1 MSADITRI
9 SNDVRQGY
17 RGPVMQQGRVI
28 LDRDFNALNE
38 TLSHAIDTEALD
50 IVGPCG
56 TPDNGFAISIPSS
69 SSPHSLHPLDFLI
82 GAGTMYVG
90 GLRVI
95 FPAPAAGQLPLS
107 YFHQPDWP
115 EADQPGNTG
124 RFEPELFERQMR
136 EFVYLHLR
144 EYEVSAVEDPE
155 LKDVALGGV
164 DTSQRLRLIRRV
176 KRTPGEG
183 LDCGTGLEKMQLDWG
198 RLGLLFDPNTMQL
211 VPQATLRVSFTEAQ
225 TTSDPCDPT
234 SQGGY
239 LGADN
244 QLIRVQLSDGGN
256 GPGSPVTLL
265 WGYDNASFIHRAVV
279 SADGITVQLSPS
291 PVDAFH
297 SPQAR
302 QVVEILR
309 TAAVLGSEPDE
320 TDPTGTAQIVRCV
333 AEATGLVCA
342 IATAYDPST
351 GTVVL
356 NQTIPATYTN
366 DPNPLF
372 LRVWRAQLPIPA
384 AGGTV
389 ELTDTVGQGAAAN
402 PVTTGLQVTIALPSS
417 GVLPVGAY
425 WSIAVRPGTPQG
437 VYPESLLATPQPP
450 DGPKQWVCPLAVIDW
465 TGRDAGSPLPGGQP
479 AVLDCRDFFENL
491 VDLTRRKAGCCDVT
505 VRPEDLSADPTAL
518 QKAVDSLAGVAQGT
532 AVCLAPGIYSLSK
545 PLQLNSRH
553 SGLTIQGCHG
563 KVTIQA
569 AANSTPSSFLHGLVV
584 MAGSNGVTLGG
595 LTFVPPAVPIV
606 TAIAGLPNLTN
617 LQSLAA
623 GIFEPNMMIGLRLLD
638 CESVKVIGCE
648 FQINVT
654 SANGGSLL
662 AAGIFANGNCT
673 GLNVRQS
680 HFSGPTRKLRRFS
693 LGVEEHFSPP
703 SSGILTDLRGD
714 ELVKDPVA
722 VGASA
727 AALATA
733 VSVKDVLADNAA
745 EGRATI
751 LNAGLTQ
758 KVAGLPTVL
767 PTESFTPPAP
777 PPPPAP
783 SIMLAAF
790 LMAPSIDATFNFAGT
805 LIGGWNSNEAK
816 LLSPAVLDETEF
828 VENRMQGLTV
838 AVLGTAA
845 LGTFVFRDN
854 DIKDCVGG
862 IWFGSLSQDQVGD
875 AGLFQAS
882 LWLNIQQGV
891 APAVAVAIAMW
902 YPLPQVSASTS
913 ATLSAQWHLV
923 NNRIDALPGDGTLSG
938 PACLIG
944 TATPPA
950 PARTVAAPV
959 DSNTS
964 VILNS
969 NHFRNLSSPTAVLP
983 SSLWGA
989 TAILVGAFDN
999 IAAGNLIR
1007 NLSTPP
1013 ANNTT
1018 TIYSFVVLPE
1028 QGGPVPAAA
1037 ANALGGTAV

>member
-1 MSADITRI
+1 
-9 SNDVRQGY
+9 
-17 RGPVMQQGRVI
+17 MQQGRVI

-38 TLSHAIDTEALD
+38 ALSHTIDADALD
-50 IVGPCG
+50 VIGPSG
-56 TPDNGFAISIPSS
+56 TPNDGFAISIPP
-69 SSPHSLHPLDFLI
+69 SSPPSSHPLDFLI
-82 GAGTMYVG
+82 SPGTMYVG
-90 GLRVI
+90 GQRVI

-107 YFHQPDWP
+107 YFNQPDWP
-115 EADQPGNTG
+115 EADQSGNTG
-124 RFEPELFERQMR
+124 LFEPELFEKQMR
-136 EFVYLHLR
+136 EFVYLHLW
-144 EYEVSAVEDPE
+144 EHEVSAVEDPE
-155 LKDVALGGV
+155 LKDVALGGA

-176 KRTPGEG
+176 KRTPGG
-183 LDCGTGLEKMQLDWG
+183 RIDCGTGLENMRLAWG
-198 RLGLLFDPNTMQL
+198 RLGLLFDPNTMRL
-211 VPQATLRVSFTEAQ
+211 VPQATLQVSFTQAR
-225 TTSDPCDPT
+225 TTTDPCDPT
-234 SQGGY
+234 FRGGY

-279 SADGITVQLSPS
+279 SADRITVQLSPS

-297 SPQAR
+297 SPQAG

-309 TAAVLGSEPDE
+309 TAAVLGSEPDA
-320 TDPTGTAQIVRCV
+320 TDPAGTAQIVRCV
-333 AEATGLVCA
+333 AEAAGFVCA

-356 NQTIPATYTN
+356 NQAIPAAYTN

-372 LRVWRAQLPIPA
+372 LRVWRAQLAINA

-389 ELTDTVGQGAAAN
+389 ELKDTVGQGAAAN
-402 PVTTGLQVTIALPSS
+402 PVTTGVQVTIALPPS
-417 GVLPVGAY
+417 GILPVGAY
-425 WSIAVRPGTPQG
+425 WSIAVRPSTPQG
-437 VYPESLLATPQPP
+437 VYPESLLASPQPP
-450 DGPKQWVCPLAVIDW
+450 DGPRQWACPLAVIDW

-479 AVLDCRDFFENL
+479 SVQDCRELFENL
-491 VDLTRRKAGCCDVT
+491 VDLTRRKAGCCDVI
-505 VRPEDLSADPTAL
+505 VRPEDLNTDPTAL
-518 QKAVDSLAGVAQGT
+518 QRAVDSLAGAAQGA
-532 AVCLAPGIYSLSK
+532 AVCLAPGTYSLSK

-553 SGLTIQGCHG
+553 NGLTIEGCHG
-563 KVTIQA
+563 AVTIQA
-569 AANSTPSSFLHGLVV
+569 AASAILSSFLHGLVV
-584 MAGSNGVTLGG
+584 MAGSNGVTLSGI
-595 LTFVPPAVPIV
+595 TFVPPAVPLV
-606 TAIAGLPNLTN
+606 AAIAGLPNLTN

-638 CESVKVIGCE
+638 CEWVKVIGCE

-662 AAGIFANGNCT
+662 ATGIFANGNCT
-673 GLNVRQS
+673 GLSVRQS
-680 HFSGPTRKLRRFS
+680 HFSGPARKLRRIF
-693 LGVEEHFSPP
+693 LGIEEHLSPP
-703 SSGILTDLRGD
+703 STSILTDLRGD

-727 AALATA
+727 AAVAAA
-733 VSVKDVLADNAA
+733 VSVKDVMADSAS

-758 KVAGLPTVL
+758 KVTGLPVDL
-767 PTESFTPPAP
+767 PLESFTPPSP

-805 LIGGWNSNEAK
+805 LIGGWSSNEAK

-828 VENRMQGLTV
+828 VENRMNGLTV

-862 IWFGSLSQDQVGD
+862 IWFGSLSQDNVGD
-875 AGLFQAS
+875 AGVFQAG
-882 LWLNIQQGV
+882 LGLNIQQGFV
-891 APAVAVAIAMW
+891 PAVAMATAMW
-902 YPLPQVSASTS
+902 YPLPQTSTS
-913 ATLSAQWHLV
+913 TSPTLSSQWQVL
-923 NNRIDALPGDGTLSG
+923 NNRIDALPGDGSLSG

-944 TATPPA
+944 SATPPA
-950 PARTVAAPV
+950 PARAVAAPV

-969 NHFRNLSSPTAVLP
+969 NHFRNRSSPTAVLP
-983 SSLWGA
+983 SSLFGA

-1007 NLSTPP
+1007 NLTTPP
-1013 ANNTT
+1013 AGNATT
-1018 TIYSFVVLPE
+1018 VYSFVVLPE
-1028 QGGPVPAAA
+1028 QGGALPAAA